1 MLKNKQ
7 DIAYHYEVDRT
18 LANFGIKVVGVLVN
32 FEDLPGSTSEYPLPL
47 APDYTGEFG
56 DAYAVGQPGD
66 YTYYI
71 YTRANPDLG
80 YTENFWLDAGKL
92 AIDADLGTIVTV
104 DGEKQSTWDADT
116 KVNKITVNNGKIAYA
131 ALSNG
136 EQGQVS
142 ISINNYTAYPNT
154 GKNTDGAV
162 AGYVNDNWGVEKPDG
177 NGVLLSNN
185 PTKPYQVAT
194 KKYIDDNAVTKNSPN
209 IGAGNMQRLFGM
221 KSDGTVGWYYA
232 AGAAGMG
239 FYTYFIP
246 CYMPI
251 NHIPTAQHEAQL
263 DASVLFTGSPI
274 HPYQC
279 ANKKYVDDK
288 TGLYKTTIRI
298 EDSGEVYTI
307 YANTHKPIN
316 ESDITLY
323 DIATLLSESGEDYS
337 GINTFLFEHL
347 KTENALLFIAQIYDN
362 TEDDGTFSFALIT
375 GSTAQFLSIN
385 GDANCTASSIK
396 V

>member
-71 YTRANPDLG
+71 YTRGNPNVG

-92 AIDADLGTIVTV
+92 AVDAELGTIVTV
-104 DGEKQSTWDADT
+104 DGEKQITWDADT
-116 KVNKITVNNGKIAYA
+116 KLDKIIGSSGKGVYA
-131 ALSNG
+131 FLADGTQSSCS
-136 EQGQVS
+136 V
-142 ISINNYTAYPNT
+142 SINNYTCYPNT
-154 GKNTDGAV
+154 GTSTSGAV

-209 IGAGNMQRLFGM
+209 IGAGNMNRIFGM

-251 NHIPTAQHEAQL
+251 SHVPSAQHEAQL

-288 TGLYKTTIRI
+288 TGLYKTIINLEST
-298 EDSGEVYTI
+298 EGAQYTI
-307 YANTHKPIN
+307 YCNTHRN
-316 ESDITLY
+316 LTTGWSTLEELNAQY
-323 DIATLLSESGEDYS
+323 EGNLNFMLYEHIANDEGYISF
-337 GINTFLFEHL
+337 IFAV
-347 KTENALLFIAQIYDN
+347 ENAIEN
-362 TEDDGTFSFALIT
+362 DGTLTIAAKVGTT
-375 GSTAQFLSIN
+375 GLNVIEFDKDSAIQIISTP
-385 GDANCTASSIK
+385 TT
-396 V
+396 